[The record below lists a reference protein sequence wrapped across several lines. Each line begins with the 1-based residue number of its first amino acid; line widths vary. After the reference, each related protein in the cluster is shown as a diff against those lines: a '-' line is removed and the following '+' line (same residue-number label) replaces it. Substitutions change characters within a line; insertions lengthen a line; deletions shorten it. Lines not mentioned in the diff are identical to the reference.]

1 MGVVGGR
8 AQVRDRRGTCRG
20 TCGSCVVKLMV
31 VQADTEFASIQQHRP
46 WLDRAPTLEDRWIE
60 SRIVADE
67 ARHGLQACRI
77 LRDFGEEGQRFIDE
91 LLTKREGEHKLDAFN
106 MKFDRWS
113 DVGAF
118 TCLIDHV
125 GVYQLRAF
133 QECSYG
139 PLARAM
145 PLMLSEEQ
153 LHLNFGASV
162 LRRMVQDGSK
172 STVRRRRPRPRSRSG
187 TPARSTCSATRT
199 PRRAGARSNTAS
211 SAGRTTRPGP
221 DSSRRSRDC
230 SPRLA
235 SPYRHPTSTDGSFS
249 GRRSDERVH
258 AGPGRH
264 HVRRGA
270 GPRGSVRPP
279 AGARVVSA
287 RGRDIGRA

>member
-1 MGVVGGR
+1 MPEPSPSPGPVSKTRAGSSSLKDGGTVVPVREILWGSNAGAHKYET
-8 AQVRDRRGTCRG
+8 AQELEPDMAKL
-20 TCGSCVVKLMV
+20 VVKLMV

-77 LRDFGEEGQRFIDE
+77 LRDFGEAGQKYIDD
-91 LLTKREGEHKLDAFN
+91 LLSKKEGEHKLDAFN
-106 MKFDRWS
+106 LPFERWS

-118 TCLIDHV
+118 TCFVDRV

-172 STVRRRRPRPRSRSG
+172 YYGTKDEAQAAVRKWYPRALDMFGHSG
-187 TPARSTCSATRT
+187 SETSKRAIEYGLKRWTNEEARERFIQEVSAL
-199 PRRAGARSNTAS
+199 
-211 SAGRTTRPGP
+211 TTQIG
-221 DSSRRSRDC
+221 
-230 SPRLA
+230 L
-235 SPYRHPTSTDGSFS
+235 
-249 GRRSDERVH
+249 EL
-258 AGPGRH
+258 
-264 HVRRGA
+264 
-270 GPRGSVRPP
+270 PP
-279 AGARVVSA
+279 AEFDRHVL
-287 RGRDIGRA
+287 

>member
-1 MGVVGGR
+1 MPGSEPAVKPPTSKSIQEGGTIEPVREILWGTSAGVRKYETAEEVPPDMR
-8 AQVRDRRGTCRG
+8 KL
-20 TCGSCVVKLMV
+20 VVKLLV

-60 SRIVADE
+60 SRIIADE

-106 MKFDRWS
+106 MKFDQWS

-118 TCLIDHV
+118 TCFVDRV

-162 LRRMVQDGSK
+162 LRRMVQDGPRYSGTQEEAQAAVNK
-172 STVRRRRPRPRSRSG
+172 WYPRALDMFGHSNSDTSRRAIEYGLKRWTNEEARRRYIEEVTG
-187 TPARSTCSATRT
+187 
-199 PRRAGARSNTAS
+199 
-211 SAGRTTRPGP
+211 
-221 DSSRRSRDC
+221 
-230 SPRLA
+230 L
-235 SPYRHPTSTDGSFS
+235 
-249 GRRSDERVH
+249 
-258 AGPGRH
+258 
-264 HVRRGA
+264 
-270 GPRGSVRPP
+270 
-279 AGARVVSA
+279 VSA
-287 RGRDIGRA
+287 LGLALPPPEFDRHVL

>member
-1 MGVVGGR
+1 MNGPDPTPKGTSSKLLQDGGTVEPVREILWGSSAGVRKYETAEEVPPDMR
-8 AQVRDRRGTCRG
+8 KL
-20 TCGSCVVKLMV
+20 VVKLMV

-60 SRIVADE
+60 SRIIADE

-77 LRDFGEEGQRFIDE
+77 LRDFGEEGQRLIDE

-118 TCLIDHV
+118 TCFVDRV
-125 GVYQLRAF
+125 GVYQLRSF

-162 LRRMVQDGSK
+162 LRRMVQDGPKYSGTK
-172 STVRRRRPRPRSRSG
+172 EEAQSAVEKWYPRALDMFGHSNSDTSRRAIEYGLKRWTNEEARRRYIEEVTTLVASLG
-187 TPARSTCSATRT
+187 LALPA
-199 PRRAGARSNTAS
+199 PEF
-211 SAGRTTRPGP
+211 
-221 DSSRRSRDC
+221 D
-230 SPRLA
+230 
-235 SPYRHPTSTDGSFS
+235 RH
-249 GRRSDERVH
+249 VL
-258 AGPGRH
+258 
-264 HVRRGA
+264 
-270 GPRGSVRPP
+270 
-279 AGARVVSA
+279 
-287 RGRDIGRA
+287 

>member
-1 MGVVGGR
+1 MSGPEPTPKGTSSKILQDGGTVEPVREILWGTSAGVRKYETAEEVPPDMR
-8 AQVRDRRGTCRG
+8 KL
-20 TCGSCVVKLMV
+20 VVKLLV

-60 SRIVADE
+60 SRIIADE

-77 LRDFGEEGQRFIDE
+77 LRDFGEEGQRHIDE

-106 MKFDRWS
+106 MKFDLWG

-118 TCLIDHV
+118 TCFVDRV

-162 LRRMVQDGSK
+162 LRRMVQDGPKYAGSK
-172 STVRRRRPRPRSRSG
+172 EEAQASVNKWYPRALDMFGHSNSDTSRRAIEYGLKRWTNEEARRRYIEEVTTLVASLG
-187 TPARSTCSATRT
+187 LELPA
-199 PRRAGARSNTAS
+199 PEF
-211 SAGRTTRPGP
+211 
-221 DSSRRSRDC
+221 D
-230 SPRLA
+230 
-235 SPYRHPTSTDGSFS
+235 RH
-249 GRRSDERVH
+249 VL
-258 AGPGRH
+258 
-264 HVRRGA
+264 
-270 GPRGSVRPP
+270 
-279 AGARVVSA
+279 
-287 RGRDIGRA
+287 

>member
-1 MGVVGGR
+1 MPEPPVPPAAARAGASSLKEGGTV
-8 AQVRDRRGTCRG
+8 APVREILW
-20 TCGSCVVKLMV
+20 GSAAGAHKYETAEELEPELSKLIVKLMV

-77 LRDFGEEGQRFIDE
+77 LRDFGEAGQKYIDE

-106 MKFDRWS
+106 MPFDTWA

-118 TCLIDHV
+118 TCFVDRV

-153 LHLNFGASV
+153 LHLNFGSSV
-162 LRRMVQDGSK
+162 LRRMVHDGPKYSGSK
-172 STVRRRRPRPRSRSG
+172 AEAQAAVNKWYPRALDMFGHSNSE
-187 TPARSTCSATRT
+187 TS
-199 PRRAGARSNTAS
+199 RRAIEFGLKRWTNEEARARYISEVTGLTA
-211 SAGRTTRPGP
+211 AVGLELPP
-221 DSSRRSRDC
+221 PEFD
-230 SPRLA
+230 
-235 SPYRHPTSTDGSFS
+235 RHI
-249 GRRSDERVH
+249 H
-258 AGPGRH
+258 
-264 HVRRGA
+264 
-270 GPRGSVRPP
+270 
-279 AGARVVSA
+279 
-287 RGRDIGRA
+287 

>member
-1 MGVVGGR
+1 MAETTKTLKDGGTVQPVREILWGSSAGVR
-8 AQVRDRRGTCRG
+8 KYETADELPSDMRKLI
-20 TCGSCVVKLMV
+20 VKLMV

-60 SRIVADE
+60 SRIIADE

-91 LLTKREGEHKLDAFN
+91 LLAKREGEHKLDAFN

-118 TCLIDHV
+118 TCFVDRV

-162 LRRMVQDGSK
+162 LRRMVQDGAKYYGSK
-172 STVRRRRPRPRSRSG
+172 EEAQRALLKWYPRALDMFGHSNSD
-187 TPARSTCSATRT
+187 TS
-199 PRRAGARSNTAS
+199 RRAIEYGLKRWTNEEARARYIEEVR
-211 SAGRTTRPGP
+211 AIMAPLELELP
-221 DSSRRSRDC
+221 PPEFD
-230 SPRLA
+230 
-235 SPYRHPTSTDGSFS
+235 RH
-249 GRRSDERVH
+249 
-258 AGPGRH
+258 
-264 HVRRGA
+264 
-270 GPRGSVRPP
+270 
-279 AGARVVSA
+279 
-287 RGRDIGRA
+287 IL

>member
-1 MGVVGGR
+1 MSVPGPHPKGAPSSKSLQDGGTIEPVREILWGSSAGVRKYETAEEVPPDMR
-8 AQVRDRRGTCRG
+8 KL
-20 TCGSCVVKLMV
+20 VVKLLV

-60 SRIVADE
+60 SRIIADE

-77 LRDFGEEGQRFIDE
+77 LRDFGEEGQRHIDE
-91 LLTKREGEHKLDAFN
+91 LLSKKEGEHKLDAFN

-118 TCLIDHV
+118 TCFVDRV

-162 LRRMVQDGSK
+162 LRRMVQDGPKYSGSK
-172 STVRRRRPRPRSRSG
+172 EEAQAAVHKWYPRALDMFGHSNSDTIRRAIEFGLKRWTNEEARRRYIEEVTSLVAALGLELPP
-187 TPARSTCSATRT
+187 PEF
-199 PRRAGARSNTAS
+199 
-211 SAGRTTRPGP
+211 
-221 DSSRRSRDC
+221 D
-230 SPRLA
+230 
-235 SPYRHPTSTDGSFS
+235 RH
-249 GRRSDERVH
+249 VL
-258 AGPGRH
+258 
-264 HVRRGA
+264 
-270 GPRGSVRPP
+270 
-279 AGARVVSA
+279 
-287 RGRDIGRA
+287 

>member
-1 MGVVGGR
+1 MSPSNPPTGAPTSRALKDGGTIEPVREILWGSSAGVR
-8 AQVRDRRGTCRG
+8 KYESAEEIPAEMRKLL
-20 TCGSCVVKLMV
+20 VKLMV

-77 LRDFGEEGQRFIDE
+77 LRDFGEEGQRYIDE
-91 LLTKREGEHKLDAFN
+91 LLAKREGEHKLDAFN
-106 MKFDRWS
+106 MKFDAWS

-118 TCLIDHV
+118 TCFVDRV

-162 LRRMVQDGSK
+162 LRRMVQDGPK
-172 STVRRRRPRPRSRSG
+172 YAG
-187 TPARSTCSATRT
+187 TPAEAQAAVNKWYPRALDMFGHSNSETS
-199 PRRAGARSNTAS
+199 RRAIEFGLKRWTNEEARERYIREV
-211 SAGRTTRPGP
+211 GGLVGHLGLELPP
-221 DSSRRSRDC
+221 PEVD
-230 SPRLA
+230 
-235 SPYRHPTSTDGSFS
+235 RH
-249 GRRSDERVH
+249 VL
-258 AGPGRH
+258 
-264 HVRRGA
+264 
-270 GPRGSVRPP
+270 
-279 AGARVVSA
+279 
-287 RGRDIGRA
+287 